1 MSTTT
6 AAREPRQLGGAT
18 ARLEAILAARDI
30 DPTAALAAAPSPE
43 PVTAL
48 ELAAARI
55 PRRYRDALADH
66 TQVSAWV
73 EEIVAAGR
81 PGPGGAPGIAYGP
94 SLLIA
99 GPTGTGK
106 TYQAYGAVRSLLG
119 AGVRLRW
126 EAITT
131 AELHATLRPRHGHD
145 GERRFQELS
154 RSPLLLLDDLGA
166 AKASE
171 WTEELTYRLIDHRY
185 VHELPTLITTN
196 LPIAD
201 LRTAVGDRVASRL
214 AEMTHRVIL
223 GGSDRRRTPGTGS
236 QGY

>member
-1 MSTTT
+1 MDLTTV
-6 AAREPRQLGGAT
+6 
-18 ARLEAILAARDI
+18 LAAE
-30 DPTAALAAAPSPE
+30 PPPE
-43 PVTAL
+43 PITAL
-48 ELAAARI
+48 ELADARI
-55 PRRYRDALADH
+55 PRRYRHALAGH
-66 TQVSAWV
+66 PHVSAWV
-73 EEIVAAGR
+73 EEIAAAGR
-81 PGPGGAPGIAYGP
+81 PGPGGAPGIAHGP

-106 TYQAYGAVRSLLG
+106 TYQAYGAIRSLLG

-126 EAITT
+126 AATTT
-131 AELHATLRPRHGHD
+131 AELHATLRPRQGHD
-145 GERRFQELS
+145 GERRFQELA

-196 LPIAD
+196 VPIAD

-223 GGSDRRRTPGTGS
+223 DGPDRRRGTGPR
-236 QGY
+236 GC